1 MPIFMNLLSKLT
13 YVLKLERVKHIS
25 IVQTAIESCTHD
37 FIKTNR
43 LMSMRIVKFT
53 IMFKTTKSGFILFKT
68 LRNETLTMN
77 E

>member
-53 IMFKTTKSGFILFKT
+53 IIIVMFKTTKSAFILFKNT
-68 LRNETLTMN
+68 
-77 E
+77 